1 LTGNNAF
8 RNRNCSVSKF
18 DNNRANMQVRYDSR
32 EYICIYLYINH
43 NTRKVYLPEIM
54 SGSRAASLGTAWSA
68 VPPVLIRIRLPLRV
82 GQSTEWERLNSMAA
96 CDCGTLEYWTSAGAY
111 LLDALSQH
119 QNKSIVSI
127 LIFFFQGEQGNFNTT
142 FFQLLCCER
151 RWEKWQIKVNST
163 RQQAGSQRCDLKR
176 FWALSP
182 ALAVADIVAPQCHVI
197 PQVTCATLARS
208 ERRCVE
214 PKNRILVTFYH
225 VKVIWNF
232 GTMWR
237 KH

>member
-1 LTGNNAF
+1 
-8 RNRNCSVSKF
+8 
-18 DNNRANMQVRYDSR
+18 M
-32 EYICIYLYINH
+32 YIYIYLYINH

-68 VPPVLIRIRLPLRV
+68 VPPVLIRILLPLRV

-127 LIFFFQGEQGNFNTT
+127 LIFSFKENKEISIRL
-142 FFQLLCCER
+142 FQLLHCER
-151 RWEKWQIKVNST
+151 GWEKWQIKVNST

-176 FWALSP
+176 FWALQHLRSP
-182 ALAVADIVAPQCHVI
+182 IL
-197 PQVTCATLARS
+197 L
-208 ERRCVE
+208 RRNV
-214 PKNRILVTFYH
+214 
-225 VKVIWNF
+225 
-232 GTMWR
+232 M
-237 KH
+237 